1 MKEKL
6 NTPQDRLALLA
17 ELTEAGIK
25 HTPDKI
31 VKIAKQADGKIVFLE
46 KGNGTIVF
54 LEKGKVTKRASGLA
68 HILKEHKEDFARR
81 GISEE
86 EIPDAVIAAVTSGT
100 FLGYQGTVEPRREI
114 YELIFN
120 GKKQLIAVTVG
131 DNGYI
136 VGANPAS
143 LP

>member
-1 MKEKL
+1 MNSAEKS
-6 NTPQDRLALLA
+6 ALLA
-17 ELTEAGIK
+17 ELAQLGTK
-25 HTPDKI
+25 HTPEKI

-46 KGNGTIVF
+46 
-54 LEKGKVTKRASGLA
+54 EGKPGKRGSGLL
-68 HILKEHKEDFARR
+68 HILDRHQEDFAKR
-81 GISEE
+81 GISEN
-86 EIPDAVIAAVTSGT
+86 EIPDAVITAVTNGI

-114 YELIFN
+114 YEVTFN
-120 GKKQLIAVTVG
+120 GKKQCIAVTVG

>member
-1 MKEKL
+1 MEVKMNSDEKS
-6 NTPQDRLALLA
+6 ALLA
-17 ELTEAGIK
+17 ELTQLGIK
-25 HTPDKI
+25 HTPEKI

-46 KGNGTIVF
+46 EGM
-54 LEKGKVTKRASGLA
+54 
-68 HILKEHKEDFARR
+68 
-81 GISEE
+81 
-86 EIPDAVIAAVTSGT
+86 

-114 YELIFN
+114 YEVNFN
-120 GKKQLIAVTVG
+120 GKKQYIAVTVG

>member
-1 MKEKL
+1 MNEKL
-6 NTPQDRLALLA
+6 NISQDRLALLA
-17 ELTEAGIK
+17 ELTQAGIK
-25 HTPDKI
+25 HNPEKI
-31 VKIAKQADGKIVFLE
+31 VKIAKQANGKIVFLE
-46 KGNGTIVF
+46 
-54 LEKGKVTKRASGLA
+54 EGKITKRASGLA
-68 HILKEHKEDFARR
+68 HILKEHKEDFTIR
-81 GISEE
+81 GISEK

-100 FLGYQGTVEPRREI
+100 FLGYQGTAEPPREI
-114 YELIFN
+114 YEVIFN

>member
-1 MKEKL
+1 MNNDEKS
-6 NTPQDRLALLA
+6 ALIAQL
-17 ELTEAGIK
+17 GDVK
-25 HTPDKI
+25 HTPEKI

-46 KGNGTIVF
+46 EGKPGRKG
-54 LEKGKVTKRASGLA
+54 SGLL
-68 HILKEHKEDFARR
+68 HILERHKEDFAKR
-81 GISEE
+81 GISED
-86 EIPDAVIAAVTSGT
+86 EIADVVIIAVTNGI

-114 YELIFN
+114 YEVKFK
-120 GKKQLIAVTVG
+120 GKKHYIAVTVG

>member
-1 MKEKL
+1 MNEKL
-6 NTPQDRLALLA
+6 NISQDRLALLA
-17 ELTEAGIK
+17 ELTEAGIN

-31 VKIAKQADGKIVFLE
+31 VKIAKQANGKIVFLE
-46 KGNGTIVF
+46 
-54 LEKGKVTKRASGLA
+54 EGKVTKRASGLA
-68 HILKEHKEDFARR
+68 HILKEHKDDFARR

-100 FLGYQGTVEPRREI
+100 FLGYQGTAEPPREI
-114 YELIFN
+114 YEVIFN